1 MDKEASNRLP
11 RQQWLQ
17 EAEEEVKTLDTV
29 LLWCAII
36 GSVVYAWIGDIQR
49 ANLLLT
55 FAIYIKVCED

>member
-1 MDKEASNRLP
+1 M
-11 RQQWLQ
+11 
-17 EAEEEVKTLDTV
+17 KTLDTV

-36 GSVVYAWIGDIQR
+36 GSAVYAWIGDIQR